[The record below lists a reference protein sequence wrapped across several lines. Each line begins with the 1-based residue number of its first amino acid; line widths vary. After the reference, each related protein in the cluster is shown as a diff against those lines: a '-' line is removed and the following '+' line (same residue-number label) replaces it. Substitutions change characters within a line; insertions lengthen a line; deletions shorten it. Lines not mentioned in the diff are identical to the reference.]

1 MSPRRR
7 ILLVLAVCSLVAL
20 PFVGLVDARPPP
32 KAICGACGTTV
43 VEDATADGTTP
54 AVVRSELTIR
64 IDRNGAG
71 HWTART
77 VVAGGESIDWNR
89 SRLRSNAVQSIE
101 SDSTAPENA
110 RDVRVAVE
118 NGTVTVRFV
127 VPDMAR
133 RAAGD
138 VVLVDYFYWDGDS
151 ARWFALDADRV
162 AIRGPSGAVVTHEPA
177 GATRDGGSVV
187 WTREGDESYES
198 YPISQGTFLA
208 FADDGGVAN
217 RAATHVAVGAT
228 IADAKFR
235 DLPGTSLLPV
245 LILGIYAILL
255 VRRGEAFI
263 ERTRLQRAA
272 VVGGLTT
279 GLALGSILVTLLVG
293 NVDRSGGLGAQFGE
307 AVSMALFPAVGVVP
321 VFVPMVGFL
330 GIQYLFGRF
339 VAPSL
344 DERWYHRSFVWQ
356 GLAIVGLGVLSV
368 PFVVGSSGTIATVA
382 AGLAAATAV
391 LLFVPLGVAYRR
403 SARSQYLLAAGIVG
417 APLILALG
425 FGPYGNFDRLYFPV
439 YFAPWA
445 LVVGVLGVPA
455 FVTGVRFADTG
466 PASESES
473 GDVDDGSTE

>member
-1 MSPRRR
+1 MAPRRR
-7 ILLVLAVCSLVAL
+7 ILLVLVVCSVVAL
-20 PFVGLVDARPPP
+20 PLVGLVDARPPP

-43 VEDATADGTTP
+43 VEEATADGTTP
-54 AVVRSELTIR
+54 AVVGSELRIR
-64 IDRNGAG
+64 IDRNGTG

-77 VVAGGESIDWNR
+77 AVAGGESIDWNR
-89 SRLRSNAVQSIE
+89 SRVRANALQSLE
-101 SDSTAPENA
+101 SDSTGPENA

-118 NGTVTVRFV
+118 NESVIVRFA

-138 VVLVDYFYWDGDS
+138 VLLVEYFYWSGDS

-162 AIRGPSGAVVTHEPA
+162 AIRGPSGSVVTHSPA
-177 GATRDGGSVV
+177 GANREDGSVV
-187 WTREGDESYES
+187 WTREGDESYDS

-208 FADDGGVAN
+208 FADDNGVVK

-228 IADAKFR
+228 IADAKLR
-235 DLPGTSLLPV
+235 DLPGTGLLPMV
-245 LILGIYAILL
+245 ILGIYATLL
-255 VRRGEAFI
+255 VRRGEAFL

-272 VVGGLTT
+272 VVGGLTAS
-279 GLALGSILVTLLVG
+279 LALASVLVTFLVG
-293 NVDRSGGLGAQFGE
+293 SVDRSGGLGAQFGD
-307 AVSMALFPAVGVVP
+307 AVTTVLFPAVGVVP
-321 VFVPMVGFL
+321 VFVPMIGFL

-356 GLAIVGLGVLSV
+356 GLAVVGLGVLSL
-368 PFVVGSSGTIATVA
+368 PFVVASSGTIATVA

-391 LLFVPLGVAYRR
+391 LLFAPLGVAYRQ
-403 SARSQYLLAAGIVG
+403 SDRSQYLLAAGFVV
-417 APLILALG
+417 APLVLALG

-445 LVVGVLGVPA
+445 LVVGALGVPA
-455 FVTGVRFADTG
+455 FVMGVRFADAG
-466 PASESES
+466 PVSESENA
-473 GDVDDGSTE
+473 DTEDGPTE